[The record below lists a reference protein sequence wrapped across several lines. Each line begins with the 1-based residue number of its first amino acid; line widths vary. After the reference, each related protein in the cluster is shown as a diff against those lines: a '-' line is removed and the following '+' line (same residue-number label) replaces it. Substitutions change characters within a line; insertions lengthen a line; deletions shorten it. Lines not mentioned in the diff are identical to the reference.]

1 MVEIVHSS
9 LLKNANLKLHRRC
22 WQEPPLPFSSP
33 WAAEGW
39 LGNPEAARFQVPELE
54 AGSSAP
60 GLTVMYVRA
69 PQCQSDAGQEQKS
82 ERCIKCSRRND
93 ELKNEKADFPVCPVV
108 FPRLTHLLNARFLPP
123 PKYIILV

>member
-1 MVEIVHSS
+1 MLYPSLPTSAAAPSLYVYISFRGETFDNMVEIVHSS
-9 LLKNANLKLHRRC
+9 LLKNANLKLHRLC
-22 WQEPPLPFSSP
+22 WQEPPLPFSSL

-82 ERCIKCSRRND
+82 ERCIKCS
-93 ELKNEKADFPVCPVV
+93 
-108 FPRLTHLLNARFLPP
+108 
-123 PKYIILV
+123 